1 MSPATR
7 RLPRAERRRQLVATA
22 METFAAR
29 GYNAASMDETAEA
42 ADVSKP
48 VLYQH
53 FESKLDL
60 YLVVLH
66 QAADSL
72 AERLSAAIELPGSNK
87 HRIQAT
93 VRALFAF
100 VDDHPHEFSVLFRAD
115 SYEPQALRVVQSI
128 RLKMSHMIGDIV
140 QRSTELSWNEALVV
154 GRSAMQMGEG
164 AAVALS
170 EDPNLNRDNIAEVI
184 SDVLWTGFGGL
195 PYAGEEPDGNQP
207 SADRP
212 ADGPSHD

>member
-1 MSPATR
+1 M
-7 RLPRAERRRQLVATA
+7 ER
-22 METFAAR
+22 FAAR

-60 YLVVLH
+60 YLVVLQ

-72 AERLSAAIELPGSNK
+72 AERLSAAIETPGANK
-87 HRIQAT
+87 HRLRAT

-115 SYEPQALRVVQSI
+115 SYEPQALQVVHSI
-128 RLKMSHMIGDIV
+128 RLKMSHMIGEIV

-154 GRSAMQMGEG
+154 GRSVMQMGEG

-170 EDPNLNRDNIAEVI
+170 EDPDLNRDHIAEVI
-184 SDVLWTGFGGL
+184 SDVLWTGVGGL
-195 PYAGEEPDGNQP
+195 PYAAEAPDANQP
-207 SADRP
+207 SADRS
-212 ADGPSHD
+212 AY